1 MSHVDEGEEEDKN
14 KLLYNLNTAL
24 FSLGNKF
31 TKFIDQPIVTLRLL

>member
-14 KLLYNLNTAL
+14 KFLYKLNTAV

-31 TKFIDQPIVTLRLL
+31 T